1 MPLSVPVATPQ
12 LWLFEL
18 LSLPFLVLVIRAI
31 LRRPRESGATRATR
45 SRLGIF
51 IQGFGIA
58 FAGFGPVRFGQPWLG
73 LAAVASYAAIVLCV
87 GGAVAL
93 FASSSMALG
102 KNWSFEAR
110 TLADHEL
117 IRSGPYARVRHPIY
131 LGMLLFLL
139 GMAVAL
145 GHWLQLLLA
154 IPLFVIGTRIRTQ
167 SEDRLLEQSFGEAFR
182 DYRRATPA
190 LFPKII

>member
-1 MPLSVPVATPQ
+1 MPLSLPIATPQ

-18 LSLPFLVLVIRAI
+18 MSLPFLLLVIRAI
-31 LRRPRESGATRATR
+31 SRRPRESGATRATR
-45 SRLGIF
+45 SHLGIF
-51 IQGFGIA
+51 VQGFGIA
-58 FAGFGPVRFGQPWLG
+58 LAGFGPVRSGLPWLG
-73 LAAVASYAAIVLCV
+73 VAAISAYAAIILCV

-93 FASSSMALG
+93 FASCSIALG

-110 TLADHEL
+110 TLTDHEL

-145 GHWLQLLLA
+145 GHWVQLLLA
-154 IPLFVIGTRIRTQ
+154 IPMFVVGTRIRTQ
-167 SEDRLLEQSFGEAFR
+167 SEDRLLEQSFGEAFL
-182 DYRRATPA
+182 DYRRSTPA
-190 LFPKII
+190 LFPKIP